1 MIIAMASCTPE
12 TRTRAAVLQA
22 FGNFCVGYAEGL
34 AITTVT
40 LTARNQ
46 AELGTASGTAGS
58 IRFFISSIAQTV
70 YNVVLSNRLT
80 ITKAALVPPAVLAA
94 GLPASSVS
102 AFMAKLT
109 TKKFDGV
116 EGVNVGIVQAG
127 LAAYK
132 QANSD
137 AFRTVF
143 LSTIAF
149 TGLAVGFSLMLP
161 DIDKLLHGKVAV
173 TLGGEKKKTTKEMEV

>member
-1 MIIAMASCTPE
+1 MASCTPE
-12 TRTRAAVLQA
+12 TRTRAAILQA
-22 FGNFCVGYAEGL
+22 LGNICVGYAEGL
-34 AITTVT
+34 AITAVT

-102 AFMAKLT
+102 AFMARLT

-116 EGVNVGIVQAG
+116 EGVSTGIVRAG

-149 TGLAVGFSLMLP
+149 TGLAIGFSLMLP
-161 DIDKLLHGKVAV
+161 DIDKLLSGKVAV
-173 TLGGEKKKTTKEMEV
+173 TLGGEKKQGGKQVEP